1 MPTIFSM
8 LFLNNLSCTETDDQ
22 SFAGFFFLPFLDFWF
37 SLKFHWLNSLLLR
50 KNGAVLMNLLHQAAG
65 SDFWLYKTL

>member
-22 SFAGFFFLPFLDFWF
+22 SFAVFFFFLPFLDFWF

-65 SDFWLYKTL
+65 SDF